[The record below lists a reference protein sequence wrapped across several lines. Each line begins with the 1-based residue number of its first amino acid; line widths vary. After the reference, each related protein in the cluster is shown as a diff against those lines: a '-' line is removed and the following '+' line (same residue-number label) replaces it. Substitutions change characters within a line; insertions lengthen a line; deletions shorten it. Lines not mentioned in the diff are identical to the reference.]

1 MLQIINKEEN
11 NYHSVK
17 EIFNDDILI
26 EDVEYLIY

>member
-17 EIFNDDILI
+17 EIFNDDMI